1 MTIDEARAALDEHRG
16 GMRVL
21 YHPAGSDP
29 GEGVLKHV
37 SPRFVFVACS
47 GDRNGAKA
55 SSPEDITLI
64 AAGAPLPS
72 VAAGPVRRAAGQE
85 RPAADVPAAEAVPVQ
100 GVLFGTPSVLSAA
113 TAAGEEPK

>member
-37 SPRFVFVACS
+37 TRFVFVAHR
-47 GDRNGAKA
+47 GDRLGIRA

-85 RPAADVPAAEAVPVQ
+85 RPAADVPAVEAVPVQ